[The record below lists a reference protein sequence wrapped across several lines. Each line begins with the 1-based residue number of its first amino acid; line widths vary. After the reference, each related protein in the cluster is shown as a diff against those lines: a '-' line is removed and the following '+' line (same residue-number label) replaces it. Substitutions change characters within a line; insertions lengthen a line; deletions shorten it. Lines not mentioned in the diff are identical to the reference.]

1 MHTSNNGLVP
11 QLTVQLGMRTSDG
24 VIKAIYT
31 KHSVFTSTSVHV
43 VNLFPQ
49 LFASA
54 TLFKKLLWCQWVTK
68 KADPLWSALMIK
80 LGHFGPVFKR
90 VKHNNVLAKRFS
102 VRGSMK
108 AYSVN

>member
-31 KHSVFTSTSVHV
+31 KHSVFTSTSDHV

-80 LGHFGPVFKR
+80 LEHSGPVFKR
-90 VKHNNVLAKRFS
+90 VKHNNVLSDFQFA
-102 VRGSMK
+102 VP
-108 AYSVN
+108 

>member
-24 VIKAIYT
+24 VMKAIYT

-90 VKHNNVLAKRFS
+90 VKHNKRFSKRFS

-108 AYSVN
+108 A